1 MTERHTRR
9 GPGRPSANG
18 PTPPTDEEI
27 LTHGLAAFVELG
39 YDGASMRELARRLGV
54 SHNFINDRYGSK
66 LAFWQAVVDHALE
79 DVTRSLAPV
88 LHPEAA
94 AVDDAARLTAVVRRF
109 YEISART
116 PLLNQL
122 MMEESHRASE
132 RLDYLVE
139 RYIGPTLAAV
149 QPSVQR
155 LVDSGRMP
163 PTPIYMLYAAVIG
176 PVIAMTGNPMM
187 AKLGQPADRQE
198 SEMVARAN
206 ELARVILD
214 GMLGPRPPAL

>member
-1 MTERHTRR
+1 MV
-9 GPGRPSANG
+9 
-18 PTPPTDEEI
+18 
-27 LTHGLAAFVELG
+27 FVG

-66 LAFWQAVVDHALE
+66 LAFWHAVVDHALE
-79 DVTRSLAPV
+79 DVTRKLAPV
-88 LHPEAA
+88 LHPEPADLGADDEARLA
-94 AVDDAARLTAVVRRF
+94 AVVLRF

-122 MMEESHRASE
+122 MMEESHRAGE

-155 LVDSGRMP
+155 LVDSGRIP
-163 PTPIYMLYAAVIG
+163 PTPIYLLYAAVIG

-187 AKLGQPADRQE
+187 AKLGQPVGQQE
-198 SEMVARAN
+198 SEMTARAS
-206 ELARVILD
+206 ELARLILD
-214 GMLGPRPPAL
+214 GMLGSRPHV